1 MNNKQQAAHK
11 RIRHKKAQAQAAAI
25 RHQER
30 IKRDGNTEKWRSLVD
45 EAWTNHETEKDKEY
59 FRKKQEEMD
68 KQLQEIELK
77 RESNSFQIF
86 FLSVII
92 VMFTL
97 AAYILG
103 AF

>member
-11 RIRHKKAQAQAAAI
+11 RRRHKKAQAQQAAI

-30 IKRDGNTEKWRSLVD
+30 EGSKGTHRRLVD